1 MPIRARTCKSWDKR
15 VHRAR
20 VRRRLDRIESSYL
33 DLVKFCEEFSKNPD
47 TRPAVKASEWLN
59 ETHPGAAGFKKVT
72 DKIVERM
79 QPLLWA

>member
-1 MPIRARTCKSWDKR
+1 M
-15 VHRAR
+15 
-20 VRRRLDRIESSYL
+20 
-33 DLVKFCEEFSKNPD
+33 KFCEEFSKNPD